1 MVKKYTFI
9 AGHGKQPNGRTDSGA
24 TGNGETEAGFI
35 RDKLFTAMKKYAG
48 SDVEFVTSKDVYA
61 YGNLKDY
68 KGSVVTEVHL
78 DSFNSKASGG
88 HVIVN
93 AAYSPDSVDL
103 KLRDVIKKWFG
114 VRYTHK
120 GQVGISG
127 RTDLANINRS
137 KTHNINYRLL
147 EVCFISNPKEMN
159 TLKNNLDAIAR
170 DIVQAVTGSVKTPVA
185 SNNVYKVKNGDT
197 LWGIA
202 QRHSTT
208 VLKLKTLNNI
218 KSDVINIGQKIK
230 TK

>member
-9 AGHGKQPNGRTDSGA
+9 AGHGKQPNGKTDSGA
-24 TGNGETEAGFI
+24 VGNGETEAGFI
-35 RDKLFTAMKKYAG
+35 RDKLFVAMKKYAG

-68 KGSVVTEVHL
+68 KGSIVTEVHL
-78 DSFNSKASGG
+78 DSFNSTAKGG

-93 AAYSPDSVDL
+93 ASYAPDSIDL

-120 GQVGISG
+120 GHSGISG
-127 RTDLANINRS
+127 RSDLANVKRS
-137 KTHNINYRLL
+137 KTHNVNYRLL
-147 EVCFISNPKEMN
+147 EVCFISNPKEMK
-159 TLKNNLDAIAR
+159 TLKDNLDNIAK
-170 DIVQAVTGSVKTPVA
+170 DIIKGVTGTVKETKP
-185 SNNVYKVKNGDT
+185 STTYTVKKGDT
-197 LWGIA
+197 LWSIA

-208 VLKLKTLNNI
+208 VSKLSTLNNI
-218 KSDVINIGQKIK
+218 KTTDVINIGQKIK